1 MKDKSYYYYLNGREI
16 KDEDFVI
23 INPDVKEEYD
33 EDGKVIVNLQQYK
46 WKEID
51 TKPAFYLF
59 SFSNGMYYA
68 GSTKNMLSRFIL
80 SV

>member
-59 SFSNGMYYA
+59 SFS
-68 GSTKNMLSRFIL
+68 
-80 SV
+80 